1 MIGEQYYDNLG
12 MVRDNISHTRN
23 LLDSIEDDMQDIRK
37 LIHYKVQSK
46 IDRAQLLHL
55 LQVENDCLKVT
66 SRFSLVLFDEQV
78 QYAFLHRQN
87 FILLKQ
93 NFKQFIEIMMK

>member
-1 MIGEQYYDNLG
+1 MIGEQYYDNIG

-46 IDRAQLLHL
+46 IDREQLLHL
-55 LQVENDCLKVT
+55 LQVENDCLKVSLSLFHQKHGNKFNLLCFTDKT
-66 SRFSLVLFDEQV
+66 SFC
-78 QYAFLHRQN
+78 
-87 FILLKQ
+87 
-93 NFKQFIEIMMK
+93 